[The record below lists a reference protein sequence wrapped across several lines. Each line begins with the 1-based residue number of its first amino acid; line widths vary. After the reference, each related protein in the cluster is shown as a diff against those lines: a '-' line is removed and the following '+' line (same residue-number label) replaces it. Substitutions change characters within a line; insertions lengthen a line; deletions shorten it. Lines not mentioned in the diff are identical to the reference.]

1 MLSNTIKTEYRRWI
15 DNVTDSN
22 IHNELIHL
30 DNQQIEDAFF
40 KELSFGTGGL
50 RGIMGAGTNRMNC
63 YTVSRASQGV
73 ADYLN
78 SKFQTPSVAVSYD
91 SRINSR
97 FFSEIVCSVL
107 AANGIK
113 VWIYEQL
120 MPTPCLSYA
129 VRSLG
134 CSAGIMI
141 TASHNPAE
149 YNGYKVYGCDGCQI
163 TDQAAKDIQNEIN
176 KLDYFK
182 DVKTTG
188 FEDALNNKTVE
199 YIDDSV
205 VASFFESVENQS
217 VLYGDKQDKSVSI
230 VYSPLNGTG
239 LVPVT
244 SILEKNGYNRVVLVE
259 EQKDPDGRFPTCR
272 CPNPEEIE
280 ALELGLEYCKTN
292 NADLLV
298 ATDPDCDRCGIAVR
312 SGSGYRLLSGNETGI
327 LLLDYICH
335 QRSKHGMMPDNPV
348 FIKTIVTTDLAEK
361 IADYYGVK
369 TVNVLTGFKY
379 IGEYIGKLEDENR
392 EKDFI
397 FGFEESYGY
406 LTGTYVRD
414 KDAVNAVFIIC
425 EMLSYYRFNKISI
438 EERLEQLYQQFGYAL
453 NTLKTYKFEGITGMQ
468 KMTSIMN
475 RFRTLDNI
483 GVFNIKQNIDY
494 FNDIIEGLPKSNVIK
509 LFIENASIVIR
520 PSGTEP
526 KLKIYLSI
534 SASDE
539 IQAQSIERQIDEAL
553 KAYLS

>member
-1 MLSNTIKTEYRRWI
+1 
-15 DNVTDSN
+15 
-22 IHNELIHL
+22 
-30 DNQQIEDAFF
+30 
-40 KELSFGTGGL
+40 
-50 RGIMGAGTNRMNC
+50 
-63 YTVSRASQGV
+63 
-73 ADYLN
+73 
-78 SKFQTPSVAVSYD
+78 
-91 SRINSR
+91 
-97 FFSEIVCSVL
+97 
-107 AANGIK
+107 
-113 VWIYEQL
+113 
-120 MPTPCLSYA
+120 
-129 VRSLG
+129 
-134 CSAGIMI
+134 
-141 TASHNPAE
+141 
-149 YNGYKVYGCDGCQI
+149 
-163 TDQAAKDIQNEIN
+163 
-176 KLDYFK
+176 
-182 DVKTTG
+182 
-188 FEDALNNKTVE
+188 
-199 YIDDSV
+199 
-205 VASFFESVENQS
+205 
-217 VLYGDKQDKSVSI
+217 
-230 VYSPLNGTG
+230 
-239 LVPVT
+239 
-244 SILEKNGYNRVVLVE
+244 
-259 EQKDPDGRFPTCR
+259 
-272 CPNPEEIE
+272 
-280 ALELGLEYCKTN
+280 
-292 NADLLV
+292 
-298 ATDPDCDRCGIAVR
+298 
-312 SGSGYRLLSGNETGI
+312 
-327 LLLDYICH
+327 
-335 QRSKHGMMPDNPV
+335 MMPDNPL

-361 IADYYGVK
+361 IADFYGVK

-483 GVFNIKQNIDY
+483 GGFNIKQKIDY
-494 FNDIIEGLPKSNVIK
+494 FNDMIEGLPKSNVIK